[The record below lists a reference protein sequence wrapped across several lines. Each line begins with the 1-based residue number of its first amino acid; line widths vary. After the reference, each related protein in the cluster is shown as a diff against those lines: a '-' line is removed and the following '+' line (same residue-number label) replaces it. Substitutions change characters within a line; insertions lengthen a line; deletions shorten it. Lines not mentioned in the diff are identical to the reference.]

1 LSAGFRDDAER
12 RRCHVEAGR
21 QVIGDA
27 DGRDQKPEEIA
38 RQINAK
44 AEQYADERRVKNG
57 RPIYSIATQQA
68 EAQQLNDE
76 LREHWQIVS
85 HLDAQSRWGDGE
97 RIFAF
102 HEQDGEPHQ
111 VKSLAELE
119 SYAPD
124 QLLALAALIRCRNR
138 RPGP

>member
-1 LSAGFRDDAER
+1 LKLGD
-12 RRCHVEAGR
+12 

-76 LREHWQIVS
+76 LREHNRQIVS

-102 HEQDGEPHQ
+102 HEQDGEPHR
-111 VKSLAELE
+111 SRAWP
-119 SYAPD
+119 SWRAMRPISCWPGGAD
-124 QLLALAALIRCRNR
+124 RCRNR